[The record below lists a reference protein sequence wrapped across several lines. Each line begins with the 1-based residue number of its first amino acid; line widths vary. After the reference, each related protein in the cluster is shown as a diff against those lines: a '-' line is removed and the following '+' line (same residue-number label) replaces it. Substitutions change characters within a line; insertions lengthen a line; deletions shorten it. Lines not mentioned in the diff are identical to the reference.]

1 MNNNSVLNELWSKF
15 FSSRFVL
22 ITLILASIISM
33 SAVYADTQKLI
44 IESGDNAQSRQ
55 RAEMERDQWKDTRTL
70 RQKQNVRAEKEW
82 DKKDNA
88 IDDSYNCQVSEN
100 VHLYWEPNTRR
111 CLDRRTGRAVNP

>member
-1 MNNNSVLNELWSKF
+1 MNIKLSKKLLIIIL
-15 FSSRFVL
+15 SL
-22 ITLILASIISM
+22 ITMIFTS
-33 SAVYADTQKLI
+33 SAYADTQKLI

-70 RQKQNVRAEKEW
+70 RQKQNARAEKEW
-82 DKKDNA
+82 NKKDAA

-111 CLDRRTGRAVNP
+111 CLDRRTGRAALP

>member
-1 MNNNSVLNELWSKF
+1 MNR
-15 FSSRFVL
+15 RFNYRL
-22 ITLILASIISM
+22 ISILLVWGSM
-33 SAVYADTQKLI
+33 IFMNLSHADTQKLI

-70 RQKQNVRAEKEW
+70 RQKQNERAEKEW
-82 DKKDNA
+82 NKKDAA

-111 CLDRRTGRAVNP
+111 CLDRRTGRAVLP